1 MLHSTIRPATTKK
14 VAELAADKRVN
25 VIDACMTAVPSVVR
39 QGGLTFLV
47 GGQKAFFERA
57 KPHLLNMAK
66 DAVHMGPLG
75 CGNVT
80 KLFKNMVTAS
90 EALIVYEA
98 LQIAKAG
105 GVSYKAALDLMKKTK
120 SQHILDRWETR
131 YDISGGELKFNPGT
145 NLYDKDLPL
154 AADVGKALGA
164 DIPGGGSVGEIGHQ
178 VERRKGQ
185 HLKKDQGGRIKDESR
200 EDTNRRFA
208 TLHPSAF
215 ILHPFFTVR
224 IKTYRGHRV
233 ELDSDKVDSRE
244 WIAERP
250 SLSPNGKKEKRIP
263 IFGRRR
269 GTFDTQRQAD
279 AYALELA
286 KLWIDGRTWG
296 TNGHG

>member
-1 MLHSTIRPATTKK
+1 MEKIGFVGTGAMGSALLSRLKLANVVAAAFDIAPKAMEAARAEGAQAAPSAKAVAQSSTIIDVVVRTDQEVLACMLGNNGVLEGAAPGSLVLLHSTIRPATTKK

-25 VIDACMTAVPSVVR
+25 VIDACMTAVPAMVR

-120 SQHILDRWETR
+120 SQHILDRWESR
-131 YDISGGELKFNPGT
+131 YDISGDELKFDPGT

-154 AADVGKALGA
+154 AAEVGKSLGA
-164 DIPGGGSVGEIGHQ
+164 DIPVVEALNKLGVKLNGG
-178 VERRKGQ
+178 
-185 HLKKDQGGRIKDESR
+185 
-200 EDTNRRFA
+200 
-208 TLHPSAF
+208 
-215 ILHPFFTVR
+215 
-224 IKTYRGHRV
+224 
-233 ELDSDKVDSRE
+233 KVS
-244 WIAERP
+244 I
-250 SLSPNGKKEKRIP
+250 
-263 IFGRRR
+263 
-269 GTFDTQRQAD
+269 
-279 AYALELA
+279 
-286 KLWIDGRTWG
+286 
-296 TNGHG
+296 